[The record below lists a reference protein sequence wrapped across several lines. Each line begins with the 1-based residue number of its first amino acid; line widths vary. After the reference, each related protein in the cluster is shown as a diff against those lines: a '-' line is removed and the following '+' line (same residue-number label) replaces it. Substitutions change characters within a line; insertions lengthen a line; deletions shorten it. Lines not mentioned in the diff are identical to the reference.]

1 MVAGRKLLT
10 KPLTYQQKQGK
21 SQICLV
27 LFNK

>member
-1 MVAGRKLLT
+1 VVAGLKLLT
-10 KPLTYQQKQGK
+10 KSLIYQQKQGN